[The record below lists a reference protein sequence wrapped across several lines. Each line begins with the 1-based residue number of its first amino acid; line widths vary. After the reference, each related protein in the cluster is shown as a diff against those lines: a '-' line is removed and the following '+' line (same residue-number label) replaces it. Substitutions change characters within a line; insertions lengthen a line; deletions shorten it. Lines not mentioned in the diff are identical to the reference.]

1 MLYDF
6 FDFIKNHPIFCV
18 LCIIVFLSPIPM
30 SMAEWNTHPKQIIC
44 YAADNTCKME
54 VYSYKHDICWDWL
67 FSSRHSYKGCSL
79 PEYKSSEIDLISLYD
94 IKDVIV
100 NKEDTFYKV
109 YLVGKDGNKSYLSQF
124 KEEERARYLS
134 SNLKIRIKKWQEPA
148 SVLNNEMENSYSYEF
163 IE

>member
-6 FDFIKNHPIFCV
+6 FDFIKNYPIFCV
-18 LCIIVFLSPIPM
+18 LCIILFLSPIPL
-30 SMAEWNTHPKQIIC
+30 SMAEWNTHHKKIIC

-67 FSSRHSYKGCSL
+67 FSRRHSYKGCSL
-79 PEYKSSEIDLISLYD
+79 PKYKSSEIDLISLYD

-100 NKEDTFYKV
+100 NKEDRFYKV

-134 SNLKIRIKKWQEPA
+134 SKLKIRIKKWQEPA
-148 SVLNNEMENSYSYEF
+148 SVLNNEMENSYFYEF
-163 IE
+163 VE